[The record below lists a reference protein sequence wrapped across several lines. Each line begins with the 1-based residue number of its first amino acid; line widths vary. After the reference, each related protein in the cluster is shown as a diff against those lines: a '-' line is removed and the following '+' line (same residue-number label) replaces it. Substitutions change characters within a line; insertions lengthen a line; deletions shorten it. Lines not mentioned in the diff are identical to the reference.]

1 VVYLGNLRG
10 VGLSYYLTFMLCRLA
25 LLSLFL
31 APLASVGAVSPFLEK
46 NCVECHDAD
55 AKKGGLD
62 LTALKADLTDAK
74 SFETWVKIFDRT
86 ANGEMPPK
94 KKTRPDAA
102 QQSAYLGDLSALLVR
117 QDSARIVAQGRT
129 VERRMNRFEYE
140 NAVRDLLQAPWLDL
154 KETLPEDTDAFRFNK
169 TGQALDVSHVQ
180 LQRYLTAAE
189 DGLRSAF
196 VSSIEKPDASPKR
209 YYARQQG
216 SYTGKMKFSEFN
228 QSPERATFPTLGF
241 AGQPDVRR
249 GDAKISVGKADPK
262 LRDEEGVG
270 VVHGAYEPVEPS
282 FSTFQAPTA
291 GRYKLKLCGH
301 SVWVGPGKPTGKG
314 PARWYIPDLDD
325 ISKGHRPEP
334 VTVYALSHPRIL
346 RRIGN
351 VDFNPDPTVNELDVV
366 LKAGETIR
374 IDAVRFYRSRPGASR
389 AQNPLATPEG
399 QPGLVMRW
407 IEVEGPLAP
416 KWPAAPYAVLFDE
429 LPAKRAVGSP
439 LRYDIETN
447 DAPKDAERLLRRFVK
462 QAYRTP
468 VSSQEEIRFL
478 PLILGAMKSG
488 STFAEAMLTG
498 YTAVLC
504 SPSYLYLQEKPG
516 RLDDHALAARLAY
529 FLWNSPP
536 DAQLRSLAT
545 AGTLHD
551 PKTLRAQTERLLADP
566 RSARFVDTFTDYWLD
581 LRKAGANDPDNL
593 LYPDYYLDDHL
604 VESARDESHA
614 TFAEL
619 IRGNLPVRNIVDAD
633 FVFVNERLAALYQLP
648 PVQGGKLRKVAL
660 PKDSVRGGF
669 MTQAAVLKV
678 TANGTTTSPVIR
690 GAWIMER
697 VLGRKPP
704 PPPASVP
711 AVEPDTRGAVTIR
724 QQLEKHRTLESCSSC
739 HTKIDPPGFALENF
753 DVMGGFRERYR
764 ALDGKTPEVG
774 IGKNGQK
781 YAFHNALPIET
792 YGELDGKKFK
802 DIREFKK
809 IVAAD
814 ERQLARNIFGQ
825 LAVFA
830 TGAPVGFSDR
840 PKVEAVLDQAKEGHY
855 GVRDLVHGLVSSD
868 LFLNK

>member
-1 VVYLGNLRG
+1 MTFRAAILGLLLLPLG
-10 VGLSYYLTFMLCRLA
+10 SAGA
-25 LLSLFL
+25 L
-31 APLASVGAVSPFLEK
+31 PPFLEK

-62 LTALKADLTDAK
+62 LTALKSDLSDPK
-74 SFETWVKIFDRT
+74 SFEVWVKVFDRT

-94 KKTRPDAA
+94 KKARPDAG
-102 QQSAYLGDLSALLVR
+102 QQSAYLADLSARLLR
-117 QDSARIVAQGRT
+117 QDAALITAQGRT

-154 KETLPEDTDAFRFNK
+154 KEILPEDTEAFRFNK

-189 DGLRSAF
+189 EGLKSAF
-196 VSSIEKPDASPKR
+196 LSSVEKPDAKPRR

-228 QSPERATFPTLGF
+228 MSPERATFPTLGF
-241 AGQPDVRR
+241 AGQPAVRR
-249 GDAKISVGKADPK
+249 GEAPMTVGKADPK

-282 FSTFQAPTA
+282 FGSFHAPAA

-314 PARWYIPDLDD
+314 PTRWYIPDLDD
-325 ISKGHRPEP
+325 ITKGRRPEP
-334 VTVYALSHPRIL
+334 VTVYALTHPRVL
-346 RRIGN
+346 RRIGI
-351 VDFNPDPTVNELDVV
+351 VDFNPDPTVNEIDVV
-366 LKAGETIR
+366 LKAGETIQ
-374 IDAVRFYRSRPGASR
+374 IDTVRFYRSRPGASR

-416 KWPAAPYAVLFDE
+416 KWPAAPYEVMFDG
-429 LPAKRAVGSP
+429 LPLKRAVGSS
-439 LRYDIETN
+439 LRYDVETN
-447 DAPKDAERLLRRFVK
+447 DAPKDAERLLRRFVR
-462 QAYRTP
+462 QAYRAP
-468 VSSQEEIRFL
+468 VSAQEEIRFL
-478 PLILGAMKSG
+478 PVILGAMKSG
-488 STFAEAMLTG
+488 STFAEAMLSG

-536 DAQLRSLAT
+536 DAQLRAVAD
-545 AGTLHD
+545 AGSMRD
-551 PKTLRAQTERLLADP
+551 PKVLRAQAERLLADP

-604 VESARDESHA
+604 VESARDESRA

-619 IRGNLPVRNIVDAD
+619 LRADLPARNIVDAD

-648 PVQGGKLRKVAL
+648 PVSGGKLRKVSL

-724 QQLEKHRTLESCSSC
+724 QQLDKHRTLESCSSC
-739 HTKIDPPGFALENF
+739 HTKIDPPGFALESF

-764 ALDGKTPEVG
+764 ALDGKKAETG

-781 YAFHNALPIET
+781 YAFHNALGIET
-792 YGELDGKKFK
+792 YGDLDGRKFK

-809 IVAAD
+809 IVAAE
-814 ERQLARNIFGQ
+814 ERLLARNIVGQ
-825 LAVFA
+825 LAVYA
-830 TGAPVGFSDR
+830 TGAPVGFADR
-840 PKVEAVLDQAKEGHY
+840 PKVEAILDQAKGGHY
-855 GVRDLVHGLVSSD
+855 GVRELVHGLVSSE

>member
-1 VVYLGNLRG
+1 MATCPRFRCLIACLSMLLRP
-10 VGLSYYLTFMLCRLA
+10 VI
-25 LLSLFL
+25 LLLFL
-31 APLASVGAVSPFLEK
+31 LPLASSAAVAPFVEK

-62 LTALKADLTDAK
+62 LTALKSDLTDRK
-74 SFETWVKIFDRT
+74 TFETWIKVFDRT
-86 ANGEMPPK
+86 ASGEMPPK
-94 KKTRPDAA
+94 KKPRPDAA
-102 QQSAYLGDLSALLVR
+102 QQAAYLGDLSGLLVR
-117 QDSARIVAQGRT
+117 QDAVQIVAQGRA

-154 KETLPEDTDAFRFNK
+154 KEILPEDTEAFRFNK

-189 DGLRSAF
+189 EGLKSAF

-228 QSPERATFPTLGF
+228 TSPERATFPTLGF

-249 GDAKISVGKADPK
+249 GDAKMTVGKSDPK

-282 FSTFQAPTA
+282 FSTFQAPA
-291 GRYKLKLCGH
+291 DGRYKLKLCGH
-301 SVWVGPGKPTGKG
+301 SVWVGPGKPTAKG
-314 PARWYIPDLDD
+314 TARWYIPDLDN

-334 VTVYALSHPRIL
+334 VTVYALTHPRVL

-351 VDFNPDPTVNELDVV
+351 VDFNPEVTVNELDVV

-416 KWPAAPYAVLFDE
+416 KWPAAPYAVLFDN
-429 LPAKRAVGSP
+429 LPTKRAVGSP
-439 LRYDIETN
+439 LRYEVETP
-447 DAPKDAERLLRRFVK
+447 DAPREAERLLRRFVK

-468 VSSQEEIRFL
+468 VSAQEEVRFL
-478 PLILGAMKSG
+478 PVILGAMKSG

-516 RLDDHALAARLAY
+516 RLDDYALAARLAY

-536 DAQLRSLAT
+536 DAELRSLAA
-545 AGTLHD
+545 AGNLHD
-551 PKTLRAQTERLLADP
+551 PKTLRTQTERLLADP

-633 FVFVNERLAALYQLP
+633 FVFVNERLATLYQLP
-648 PVQGGKLRKVAL
+648 PVAGAKLQKVTL

-724 QQLEKHRTLESCSSC
+724 QQLDKHRTLESCSSC
-739 HTKIDPPGFALENF
+739 HTKIDPPGFALESF
-753 DVMGGFRERYR
+753 DVMGGFRDRYR

-781 YAFHNALPIET
+781 YAFHNALGIET

-802 DIREFKK
+802 DIRDFKK

-814 ERQLARNIFGQ
+814 ERQLARNIVGQ
-825 LAVFA
+825 LTVYA

-840 PKVEAVLDQAKEGHY
+840 AKVEAVLDQAKGGRY

>member
-1 VVYLGNLRG
+1 M
-10 VGLSYYLTFMLCRLA
+10 LSRLA
-25 LLSLFL
+25 LLILFV
-31 APLASVGAVSPFLEK
+31 APSASFGALPPFLEK
-46 NCVECHDAD
+46 NCVECHDAE
-55 AKKGGLD
+55 ARKGGLD
-62 LTALKADLTDAK
+62 LTALKSDLTDQK
-74 SFETWVKIFDRT
+74 TFETWVKVFDRT
-86 ANGEMPPK
+86 ASGEMPPK
-94 KKTRPDAA
+94 KKPRPDAA
-102 QQSAYLGDLSALLVR
+102 QQSAYLGDLSGLLIR
-117 QDSARIVAQGRT
+117 QESARVATQGRT

-154 KETLPEDTDAFRFNK
+154 KEILPEDTEAFRFNK

-189 DGLRSAF
+189 EGLRSAF
-196 VSSIEKPDASPKR
+196 VSSVEKPDASPKR
-209 YYARQQG
+209 HYARQQG

-241 AGQPDVRR
+241 AGQPEVRR
-249 GDAKISVGKADPK
+249 GDAKMTVGKSDPK

-282 FSTFQAPTA
+282 FGTFRAPVS

-301 SVWVGPGKPTGKG
+301 TVWVGPGKAVGKA

-325 ISKGHRPEP
+325 ISKGRRPEP
-334 VTVYALSHPRIL
+334 VTVYALTRPRIL

-351 VDFNPDPTVNELDVV
+351 VDFNPEVTVNELDVV
-366 LKAGETIR
+366 LKAGETIQ
-374 IDAVRFYRSRPGASR
+374 IDTVRFYRSRPGASR

-416 KWPAAPYAVLFDE
+416 QWPAAPYAVLFDN
-429 LPAKRAVGSP
+429 LTPKRAVGSP
-439 LRYDIETN
+439 LRYDVETQ

-462 QAYRTP
+462 QAYRSP
-468 VSSQEEIRFL
+468 VSAQEEVRFL
-478 PLILGAMKSG
+478 PVILGAMKSG
-488 STFAEAMLTG
+488 STFAEAMLAG

-504 SPSYLYLQEKPG
+504 SPTYLYLQEKPG

-536 DAQLRSLAT
+536 DAQLRRLAA
-545 AGTLHD
+545 AGTLHE
-551 PKTLRAQTERLLADP
+551 PKVLREQTERLLADP

-619 IRGNLPVRNIVDAD
+619 LRGNLPARTIVDAD
-633 FVFVNERLAALYQLP
+633 FVFVNERLATLYQLP
-648 PVQGGKLRKVAL
+648 PVAGAKLQKVAL

-678 TANGTTTSPVIR
+678 TANGTTTSPVTR

-724 QQLEKHRTLESCSSC
+724 QQLEKHRKLESCSAC

-753 DVMGGFRERYR
+753 DVMGGFRDRYR

-781 YAFHNALPIET
+781 YAFHNALAVEA

-814 ERQLARNIFGQ
+814 DRQLARNIVGQ
-825 LAVFA
+825 LAVYA
-830 TGAPVGFSDR
+830 TGAPVGFADR
-840 PKVEAVLDQAKEGHY
+840 AKVEAILDQAKGGRY

>member
-1 VVYLGNLRG
+1 MTLRL
-10 VGLSYYLTFMLCRLA
+10 VF
-25 LLSLFL
+25 LSLVL
-31 APLASVGAVSPFLEK
+31 LPLGSAGALPPFLDK

-55 AKKGGLD
+55 ARKGGLD
-62 LTALKADLTDAK
+62 LTALKSDLTDAR

-86 ANGEMPPK
+86 ASGEMTPK
-94 KKTRPDAA
+94 KKARPDAT
-102 QQSAYLGDLSALLVR
+102 QQAAYLGDLSALLVR
-117 QDSARIVAQGRT
+117 QEATRFASQGRT

-189 DGLRSAF
+189 EGLRSAF
-196 VSSIEKPDASPKR
+196 VSSVEKPDASPKR

-228 QSPERATFPTLGF
+228 TSPERATFPTLGF
-241 AGQPDVRR
+241 TGQPDVRR
-249 GDAKISVGKADPK
+249 GDAKTSVGKADPK

-270 VVHGAYEPVEPS
+270 VVHGAYEPVEPN
-282 FSTFQAPTA
+282 FSTFRAPTS

-334 VTVYALSHPRIL
+334 VTVYALTHPRIL

-351 VDFNPDPTVNELDVV
+351 VDFNPDVTVNELDVV
-366 LKAGETIR
+366 LKAGETIQ
-374 IDAVRFYRSRPGASR
+374 IDTVRFYRSRPGASR

-416 KWPAAPYAVLFDE
+416 KWPAAPYAVLFDA
-429 LPAKRAVGSP
+429 LPTKPAVGSP
-439 LRYDIETN
+439 LRYDVETK

-468 VSSQEEIRFL
+468 VSPQEETRFF
-478 PLILGAMKSG
+478 PVILGALKSG

-536 DAQLRSLAT
+536 DEQLRSLAA
-545 AGTLHD
+545 AGTLHE

-619 IRGNLPVRNIVDAD
+619 IRSNLPARNIVDAD
-633 FVFVNERLAALYQLP
+633 FVFVNERLATLYQLP
-648 PVQGGKLRKVAL
+648 PVAGAKLQKVAL

-678 TANGTTTSPVIR
+678 TANGTTTSPVTR

-724 QQLEKHRTLESCSSC
+724 QQLEKHRKLESCSAC

-764 ALDGKTPEVG
+764 ALDGKTPEIG

-781 YAFHNALPIET
+781 YAFHNALAVEA

-814 ERQLARNIFGQ
+814 ERQLARNIVGQ
-825 LAVFA
+825 LTVFA

-840 PKVEAVLDQAKEGHY
+840 PKVEALLDQAKEGHY

>member
-1 VVYLGNLRG
+1 M
-10 VGLSYYLTFMLCRLA
+10 FPRLA
-25 LLSLFL
+25 LLSLLL
-31 APLASVGAVSPFLEK
+31 APLVSAGAVSPFLEK

-62 LTALKADLTDAK
+62 LTALKSDLTDAK

-102 QQSAYLGDLSALLVR
+102 QKSAYLGDLSSLLV
-117 QDSARIVAQGRT
+117 QQETALFATQGRT

-154 KETLPEDTDAFRFNK
+154 KEILPEDTEAFRFNK
-169 TGQALDVSHVQ
+169 TGQALDVSYVQ

-189 DGLRSAF
+189 EGLRSAF

-209 YYARQQG
+209 YYARQQS

-241 AGQPDVRR
+241 AGQPAVRR
-249 GDAKISVGKADPK
+249 GDAKITVGKSDPK

-282 FSTFQAPTA
+282 FSTFQAPA
-291 GRYKLKLCGH
+291 DGRYKLKLCGH

-314 PARWYIPDLDD
+314 TARWYIPDLDD
-325 ISKGHRPEP
+325 ISRGHRPEP
-334 VTVYALSHPRIL
+334 VTVYALMHPRIL

-351 VDFNPDPTVNELDVV
+351 VDFNPDVTVNELDVV

-374 IDAVRFYRSRPGASR
+374 IDTVRFYRSRPGASR

-416 KWPAAPYAVLFDE
+416 KWPAAPYAVLFDD

-439 LRYDIETN
+439 LRYDVETK

-468 VSSQEEIRFL
+468 VSAQEEVRFL
-478 PLILGAMKSG
+478 PLVLSAMKSG

-516 RLDDHALAARLAY
+516 RLDDYALAARLAY

-536 DAQLRSLAT
+536 DAELRKLA
-545 AGTLHD
+545 AASTLHD

-566 RSARFVDTFTDYWLD
+566 RSARFVETFTDYWLD

-614 TFAEL
+614 TFAEM
-619 IRGNLPVRNIVDAD
+619 IRGNLPARTIVDAD
-633 FVFVNERLAALYQLP
+633 FVFVNERLATLYQLP
-648 PVQGGKLRKVAL
+648 PVAGAKLQKVTL

-704 PPPASVP
+704 PPPPSVP

-724 QQLEKHRTLESCSSC
+724 QQLDKHRTLESCSSC

-764 ALDGKTPEVG
+764 ALDGKTPEIG

-781 YAFHNALPIET
+781 YAFHNALAIET
-792 YGELDGKKFK
+792 YGDLDGKKFK

-814 ERQLARNIFGQ
+814 ERQLARNIVGQ
-825 LAVFA
+825 LAVYA
-830 TGAPVGFSDR
+830 TGAPIGFSDR
-840 PKVEAVLDQAKEGHY
+840 TKVEAILDQAKEGHY
-855 GVRDLVHGLVSSD
+855 GVRNLVHGLVSSD

>member
-1 VVYLGNLRG
+1 MLLRP
-10 VGLSYYLTFMLCRLA
+10 VI
-25 LLSLFL
+25 LLLFL
-31 APLASVGAVSPFLEK
+31 LPLASSAAVAPFLEK

-62 LTALKADLTDAK
+62 LTALKSDLTDRK
-74 SFETWVKIFDRT
+74 TFETWIKVFDRT
-86 ANGEMPPK
+86 ASGEMPPK
-94 KKTRPDAA
+94 KKARPDAA
-102 QQSAYLGDLSALLVR
+102 QQTAYLGDLSGLLLR
-117 QDSARIVAQGRT
+117 QDAALIAAQGRT

-154 KETLPEDTDAFRFNK
+154 KEILPEDTEAFRFNK

-189 DGLRSAF
+189 EGLKSAF

-249 GDAKISVGKADPK
+249 GDAKISVGKSDPK

-282 FSTFQAPTA
+282 FSTFQAPTS

-334 VTVYALSHPRIL
+334 VTVYALTRPRIL

-351 VDFNPDPTVNELDVV
+351 VDFNPEVTVNELDVV

-374 IDAVRFYRSRPGASR
+374 IDSVRFYRSRPGASR

-416 KWPAAPYAVLFDE
+416 KWPAVPYTVLFDN

-439 LRYDIETN
+439 LRYDVQTQ
-447 DAPKDAERLLRRFVK
+447 DAPKEAERLLRRFVK

-468 VSSQEEIRFL
+468 VSPQEEVRFL
-478 PLILGAMKSG
+478 PLVLGAMKSG

-504 SPSYLYLQEKPG
+504 SPSYLYLREKPG

-536 DAQLRSLAT
+536 DAQLRSLAD
-545 AGTLHD
+545 AGTLHE
-551 PKTLRAQTERLLADP
+551 PKNLRAQAERLLADP
-566 RSARFVDTFTDYWLD
+566 RSLRFVDTFTDYWLD

-619 IRGNLPVRNIVDAD
+619 IRGNLPVRNVVDAD

-648 PVQGGKLRKVAL
+648 PVAGAKLQKVAL
-660 PKDSVRGGF
+660 PKDSLRGGF

-678 TANGTTTSPVIR
+678 TANGTTTSPVTR

-724 QQLEKHRTLESCSSC
+724 QQLDKHRTLESCSSC
-739 HTKIDPPGFALENF
+739 HTKIDPPGFALESF

-781 YAFHNALPIET
+781 YAFHNALVIES
-792 YGELDGKKFK
+792 YGDLDGKKFK

-814 ERQLARNIFGQ
+814 ERQLARNLVGQ
-825 LAVFA
+825 LAVYA
-830 TGAPVGFSDR
+830 TGAPVGFADR
-840 PKVEAVLDQAKEGHY
+840 PKVDAVLERAKAGHY
-855 GVRDLVHGLVSSD
+855 GVRDLIHGLVSSD

>member
-1 VVYLGNLRG
+1 MLLRP
-10 VGLSYYLTFMLCRLA
+10 VI
-25 LLSLFL
+25 LLLFL
-31 APLASVGAVSPFLEK
+31 LPLASSAAVAPFVEK

-62 LTALKADLTDAK
+62 LTALKSDLTDRK
-74 SFETWVKIFDRT
+74 TFETWIKVFDRT
-86 ANGEMPPK
+86 ASGEMPPK
-94 KKTRPDAA
+94 KKPRPDAA
-102 QQSAYLGDLSALLVR
+102 QQTAYLGDLSGLLLR
-117 QDSARIVAQGRT
+117 QDAAHIVAQGRA

-154 KETLPEDTDAFRFNK
+154 KEILPEDTEAFRFNK

-189 DGLRSAF
+189 EGLKSAF

-228 QSPERATFPTLGF
+228 TSPERATFPTLGF

-249 GDAKISVGKADPK
+249 GDAKMTVGKSDPK

-282 FSTFQAPTA
+282 FSTFQAPA
-291 GRYKLKLCGH
+291 DGRYKLKLCGH
-301 SVWVGPGKPTGKG
+301 SVWVGPGKPTAKG
-314 PARWYIPDLDD
+314 TARWYIPDLDN

-334 VTVYALSHPRIL
+334 VTVYALTHPRVL

-351 VDFNPDPTVNELDVV
+351 VDFNPEVTVNELDVV

-416 KWPAAPYAVLFDE
+416 KWPAAPYAVLFDN
-429 LPAKRAVGSP
+429 LPTKRAVGSP
-439 LRYDIETN
+439 LRYEVETP
-447 DAPKDAERLLRRFVK
+447 DAPREAERLLRRFVK

-468 VSSQEEIRFL
+468 VSAQEEVRFL
-478 PLILGAMKSG
+478 PVILGAMKSG

-516 RLDDHALAARLAY
+516 RLDDYALAARLAY

-536 DAQLRSLAT
+536 DAELRSLAA
-545 AGTLHD
+545 AGNLHD
-551 PKTLRAQTERLLADP
+551 PKTLRTQTERLLADP

-633 FVFVNERLAALYQLP
+633 FVFVNERLATLYQLP
-648 PVQGGKLRKVAL
+648 PVAGAKLQKVTL

-724 QQLEKHRTLESCSSC
+724 QQLDKHRTLESCSSC
-739 HTKIDPPGFALENF
+739 HTKIDPPGFALESF
-753 DVMGGFRERYR
+753 DVMGGFRDRYR

-781 YAFHNALPIET
+781 YAFHNALGIET

-802 DIREFKK
+802 DIRDFKK

-814 ERQLARNIFGQ
+814 ERQLARNIVGQ
-825 LAVFA
+825 LTVYA

-840 PKVEAVLDQAKEGHY
+840 AKVEAVLDQAKGGRY